1 MFSLEE
7 DGKYFTLGRQKRS
20 DQVSK
25 TILSFVDIVYKLK
38 TADEFRAEKRK
49 PAGAYKPNMV
59 AMAGEDVQYVS
70 KLIVNWD

>member
-7 DGKYFTLGRQKRS
+7 HGNLTLVRQKRS

-25 TILSFVDIVYKLK
+25 ILLNFVDIVYKLK

-49 PAGAYKPNMV
+49 PAGAYKPMV